1 MNVRLAISVELQ
13 PESGH
18 LLAARLFV
26 VFALSH
32 GESLSRRTIR
42 SGNGS
47 IELVLTRIETL
58 VGKVLS

>member
-1 MNVRLAISVELQ
+1 MRLAISLELQ

-32 GESLSRRTIR
+32 EESLSRRTMC

-47 IELVLTRIETL
+47 VQLVLTHIETL
-58 VGKVLS
+58 GGKVLS